1 MQIDWSEMQ
10 PRRKPTRKE
19 RGLYRA
25 WVKYLKDSRL
35 DASEIHKR
43 AAENA
48 ERKKVVPND

>member
-19 RGLYRA
+19 RGLYQA